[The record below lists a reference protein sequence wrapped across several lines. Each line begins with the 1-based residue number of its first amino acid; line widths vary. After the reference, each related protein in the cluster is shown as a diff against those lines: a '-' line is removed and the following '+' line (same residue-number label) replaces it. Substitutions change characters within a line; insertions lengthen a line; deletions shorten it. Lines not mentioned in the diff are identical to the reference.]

1 MLSDS
6 PHATPRLKRLA
17 VRTAAVMCAI
27 AVGFGLAGCGS
38 STAGTVTLDFFQFKS
53 EAADQFKSMVADF
66 EKQNPTIKVNIN
78 NSANAQTDL
87 RTRFVKN
94 RVPGRDHLQRRHQL
108 RQLRRLRCVL
118 RLHR

>member
-38 STAGTVTLDFFQFKS
+38 NAAYAGFAAATVLL
-53 EAADQFKSMVADF
+53 AAAVVL
-66 EKQNPTIKVNIN
+66 IKKKR
-78 NSANAQTDL
+78 A
-87 RTRFVKN
+87 
-94 RVPGRDHLQRRHQL
+94 
-108 RQLRRLRCVL
+108 
-118 RLHR
+118 

>member
-78 NSANAQTDL
+78 TPPTPRPICAPVSSRIVC
-87 RTRFVKN
+87 RT
-94 RVPGRDHLQRRHQL
+94 
-108 RQLRRLRCVL
+108 
-118 RLHR
+118 

>member
-38 STAGTVTLDFFQFKS
+38 STAGTVTLDLG
-53 EAADQFKSMVADF
+53 
-66 EKQNPTIKVNIN
+66 
-78 NSANAQTDL
+78 L
-87 RTRFVKN
+87 RTFSWR
-94 RVPGRDHLQRRHQL
+94 
-108 RQLRRLRCVL
+108 
-118 RLHR
+118 